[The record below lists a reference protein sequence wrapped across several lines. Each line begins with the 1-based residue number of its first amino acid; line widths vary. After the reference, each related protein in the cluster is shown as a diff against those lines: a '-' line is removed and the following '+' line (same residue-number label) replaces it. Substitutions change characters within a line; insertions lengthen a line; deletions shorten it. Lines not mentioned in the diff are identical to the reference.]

1 MVKEIEKEEGA
12 EVVKAWITDF
22 NVDLSCDGQCEN
34 CDKYF
39 VCTAD
44 QKRDIYGRGRMDIVQ
59 KNLAGIKRKMV
70 VVGGKGGVGKTLLT
84 CNLATAFA
92 MLGKKVSI
100 LDQVFDGPCV
110 PKMMGVEGRGIMLNE
125 DNLLVP
131 QPTDYLDI
139 QVISMGLILPE
150 DESVTWFHSMKRG
163 ATEELLSRVVYG
175 ERDYMVVDVPAGTS
189 SDTTNVLQ
197 FIPDL
202 YGGVI
207 VTIPS
212 DVSQGV
218 ARKAATL
225 FHQAEVDIYGVVE
238 NMSGFTCPECGEKNE
253 VLQTGGGEWLADRL
267 GVKFWGKIPLDRRVA
282 ESADEGVPFVYKYPD
297 WEPSKMLLRIAEDID
312 KGIGAS

>member
-1 MVKEIEKEEGA
+1 MGEELRKVSVEEA
-12 EVVKAWITDF
+12 RSWISGF
-22 NVDLSCDGQCEN
+22 NVDVSCDEQCEK

-39 VCTAD
+39 VCTRD
-44 QKRDIYGRGRMDIVQ
+44 QKRDIYGRGRMDLVK
-59 KNLAGIKRKMV
+59 KNLEGIKRKIV
-70 VVGGKGGVGKTLLT
+70 VVGGKGGVGKTLLA

-92 MLGKKVSI
+92 MIGKKVSI

-125 DNLLVP
+125 EHLLMP
-131 QPTDYLDI
+131 QPTDFLDI
-139 QVISMGLILPE
+139 QVVSMGLILPE
-150 DESVTWFHSMKRG
+150 DEAITWFHSMKRG

-175 ERDYMVVDVPAGTS
+175 KRDYMVVDVPAGTS

-212 DVSQGV
+212 EVSQGV

-225 FHQAEVDIYGVVE
+225 FHQADVPIYGVVE
-238 NMSGFTCPECGEKNE
+238 NMSEFTCPKCGGKVD
-253 VLQTGGGEWLADRL
+253 VLQKGGGEYLANRL
-267 GVKFWGKIPLDRRVA
+267 DVKFWGKIPLDRRIA
-282 ESADEGVPFVYKYPD
+282 ECADDGTPFVYKYPD
-297 WEPSKMLLRIAEDID
+297 WEPSKMLLKMAADID
-312 KGIGAS
+312 KGLGAA